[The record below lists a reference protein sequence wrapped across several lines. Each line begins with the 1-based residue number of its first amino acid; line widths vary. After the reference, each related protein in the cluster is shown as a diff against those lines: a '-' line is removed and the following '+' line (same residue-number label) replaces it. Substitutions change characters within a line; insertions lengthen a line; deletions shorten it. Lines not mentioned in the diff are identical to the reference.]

1 MRTLHELTHEEG
13 HDHVAAS
20 IGITPRSL
28 TNKRAGVNPL
38 TVDDLYRLSKMWP
51 EFDIVRTVETIGR
64 RRNARAGRPW
74 KRGTMYLDAAGM
86 DRLLESTSVEN

>member
-13 HDHVAAS
+13 HDTVAAS

-38 TVDDLYRLSKMWP
+38 TVDDLYRLSHAWP
-51 EFDIVRTVETIGR
+51 DFDLARTVETIGR
-64 RRNARAGRPW
+64 RRSVRVGEEWSPPTPPVRTRP
-74 KRGTMYLDAAGM
+74 
-86 DRLLESTSVEN
+86 